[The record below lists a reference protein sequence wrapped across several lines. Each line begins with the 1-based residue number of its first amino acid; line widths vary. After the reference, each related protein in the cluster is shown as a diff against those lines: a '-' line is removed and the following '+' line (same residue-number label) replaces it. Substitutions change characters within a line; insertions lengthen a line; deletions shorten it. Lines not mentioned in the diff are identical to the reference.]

1 MRFEI
6 TYKYKGSSITTSKN
20 DNNVSLMVDELD
32 RRVIA
37 KVKALE
43 KITVEKVYLSFG
55 FEFRENDSIFC
66 NGYQSCTDSK
76 EFSIDEKMNNLKQ
89 VPSLVSK
96 KFGFKSYG
104 DIAFYE
110 YEKDVLHSWDVGYVR
125 GDENKFI
132 GNNNYQFAGIIIEF
146 RHKEGAIR
154 ILDDINNVV
163 MEKDET
169 VLFFDFNYEDFTDLN
184 ELEYFKQFT
193 PRTTKKLVGYSS
205 WYNHFDNINEG
216 ILIDNLNAVDKEVFN
231 LFQIDDGYEA
241 AVGDWKLL
249 NQTKFPKGLRT
260 VVEKI
265 HEKNLL
271 AGIWLA
277 PFVAQEGSK
286 LIEYHPNWLK
296 LVDGKPVKCGS
307 NWGGFYAL
315 DFYNDEVRKYI
326 KDCLLFFKDMG
337 FEFFKLDFLYAVSLP
352 LYEGKNRHQVAC
364 EAYRFLREV
373 LGDSIILGNS
383 CIMAPAFGVF
393 DYVRIGPSITSEFDD
408 SWVMRKMHRERNS
421 TKVAIQNTIYRS
433 IFNGKV
439 FMNDPDVFLLRKELK
454 MTFEQK
460 YSLAMINAIFGSILM
475 TSDDITTYAALYQ
488 SYDKKAAKLLEK
500 IIYLTNNV
508 KNAKYVKVGNKIN
521 ISYELDNVSY
531 SLEYDPEEGVSKE
544 L

>member
-1 MRFEI
+1 MKFEI
-6 TYKYKGSSITTSKN
+6 TYLYKGQSVTT
-20 DNNVSLMVDELD
+20 NVSDDKVILEVEELKN
-32 RRVIA
+32 RVKA
-37 KVKALE
+37 KVKALDNVVVT
-43 KITVEKVYLSFG
+43 KANVSYD
-55 FEFRENDSIFC
+55 FEFKKNDSIFC

-76 EFSIDEKMNNLKQ
+76 EFSIEEKMNNLKQ
-89 VPSLVSK
+89 IPSLVSK
-96 KFGFKSYG
+96 KFSFKSYG
-104 DIAFYE
+104 DIAFYD

-125 GDENKFI
+125 GDVNRFF
-132 GNNNYQFAGIIIEF
+132 GNNNYLWAGIIIEF
-146 RHKEGAIR
+146 RHQENVIR
-154 ILDDINNVV
+154 LVDDINNVSIK
-163 MEKDET
+163 KDEE
-169 VLFFDFNYEDFTDLN
+169 VLFFDYYIEEFDDLDN
-184 ELEYFKQFT
+184 LEYFKQFT

-205 WYNHFDNINEG
+205 WYNHFENINEQ
-216 ILIDNLNAVDKEVFN
+216 IVIQNLDAVDKTFN

-241 AVGDWKLL
+241 AVGDWKIS
-249 NQTKFPKGLRT
+249 NHEKFPNGLRS
-260 VVEKI
+260 VVDRI
-265 HEKNLL
+265 HEKNLM
-271 AGIWLA
+271 AGIWIA
-277 PFVAQEGSK
+277 PFVAGEGSK
-286 LIEYHPNWLK
+286 LIKDHPKWLK

-315 DFYNDEVRKYI
+315 DFYNEEVRSYI
-326 KDCLLFFKDMG
+326 KECLLFFKDMG

-383 CIMAPAFGVF
+383 CIMAPAFQVF

-454 MTFEQK
+454 MSFEQK

-488 SYDKKAAKLLEK
+488 SYDKKAAKMFEK
-500 IIYLTNNV
+500 ILHISNSVT
-508 KNAKYVKVGNKIN
+508 NAKHRKRGNKIE
-521 ISYELDNVSY
+521 ISYDLDDMSHVCV
-531 SLEYDPEEGVSKE
+531 YDPEEGILQE
-544 L
+544 I